1 MSDLRQSEGLLSD
14 VLSESTAAD
23 FRAGLLDHT
32 LRLARRRR
40 RFRQA
45 RQAASALAVM
55 VAFGLLAW
63 HQSRPSATRVVS
75 PVRCY
80 ELVRTSPLPTA
91 NWVTTGQ
98 LPASAIL
105 ASVPVANIILTAE
118 ASSPVHP
125 LSDDELLSLAPQP
138 AALVRFGPHTAE
150 LVCVKQDD
158 TNESL
163 RN

>member
-1 MSDLRQSEGLLSD
+1 MIDLRPNERLLSD
-14 VLSESTAAD
+14 VLSESTAGD
-23 FRAGLLDHT
+23 FCAGLLDRT

-45 RQAASALAVM
+45 RRAASALAVM
-55 VAFGLLAW
+55 AAFGVLVW
-63 HQSRPSATRVVS
+63 HQVRPSPTRVVS

-80 ELVRTSPLPTA
+80 EQVRTSPLPTA
-91 NWVTTGQ
+91 NCVTTGQ
-98 LPASAIL
+98 LPASFIL
-105 ASVPVANIILTAE
+105 ASVPTADVILTAE
-118 ASSPVHP
+118 ASSPVHR
-125 LSDDELLSLAPQP
+125 LSDDELLTLAPQP